1 MVAQQPS
8 DPTDEH
14 DRDQPGA
21 LRYVARPASAAQRGG
36 GEAAPALRRVS
47 GSVARP
53 IQVPRARS

>member
-8 DPTDEH
+8 DPIDEH

-36 GEAAPALRRVS
+36 GEAAPALARIVS
-47 GSVARP
+47 
-53 IQVPRARS
+53 